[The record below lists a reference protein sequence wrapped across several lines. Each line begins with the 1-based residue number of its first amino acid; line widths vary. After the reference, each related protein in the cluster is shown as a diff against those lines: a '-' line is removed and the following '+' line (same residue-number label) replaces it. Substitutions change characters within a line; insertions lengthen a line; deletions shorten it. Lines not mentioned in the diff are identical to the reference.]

1 MDVFDA
7 QGLSDLDEGES
18 VAPRERRKAR
28 PSRREVRIDALADSV
43 CRHVDHAIVCI
54 DVLLSSTTVATSLSQ
69 GRRTVLAATVEEAR
83 VRGRA
88 LARPLYV
95 SEPGLPGA
103 DGPDFRGG
111 VLALESREGKDQ
123 DVVVVSPTA
132 QILQNARSAPAVYVA
147 CLRNMSATAALLA
160 ERHDRVTLVGAGH
173 GAEIRSE
180 DQMVAAWIARKLFE
194 HGFEASGLHTA
205 REVERWGGADLSLAA
220 LGRGAEH
227 LRRAGWGRELE
238 LVMSRI
244 DDLDFAC
251 SFESGELVGVRLS
264 SARLLTSH

>member
-7 QGLSDLDEGES
+7 QGRSDLREGDA
-18 VAPRERRKAR
+18 VGALERRKAR
-28 PSRREVRIDALADSV
+28 PARREVRIDALADSV

-54 DVLLSSTTVATSLSQ
+54 DVLLSSTTVATSLAQ
-69 GRRTVLAATVEEAR
+69 GRRTLLAATVEEAR
-83 VRGRA
+83 ARGRG
-88 LARPLYV
+88 LDRPLYV

-103 DGPDFRGG
+103 DAPDFRGG
-111 VLALESREGKDQ
+111 FLALESRDAGAQ
-123 DVVVVSPTA
+123 DVVIVSPAA
-132 QILQNARSAPAVYVA
+132 QIVQNARSAPAAYVA

-173 GAEIRSE
+173 GGEIRSE

-194 HGFEASGLHTA
+194 HGFEASGLHTS
-205 REVERWGGADLSLAA
+205 REVERWGRADLSLAA

-227 LRRAGWGRELE
+227 LRRAGWGRELDY
-238 LVMSRI
+238 VMSRI

-251 SFESGELVGVRLS
+251 GFESGELVGVRIS
-264 SARLLTSH
+264 PARSLTSH